1 MKISKRQIL
10 EEIRSTGGNLSVV
23 AKKYGMSR
31 QGIAKRV
38 EASQVLKAAIKSA
51 GEELLDLAEDG
62 LRIAV
67 QERCP
72 WAIRFALSTLGRD
85 RGYAKTVNIEAND
98 KPGVMH
104 LYFPDD
110 GRDRPDPLNF
120 PPYVDSE

>member
-1 MKISKRQIL
+1 MKVSKRQIL
-10 EEIRSTGGNLSVV
+10 EEIRSSGGNLSLV
-23 AKKYGMSR
+23 AMKYGMSR
-31 QGIAKRV
+31 QGIVKRV

-51 GEELLDLAEDG
+51 GEELLDLAEEG

-85 RGYAKTVNIEAND
+85 RGYAKTVNVESDA
-98 KPGVMH
+98 PLGVIHMH
-104 LYFPDD
+104 FPDD
-110 GRDRPDPLNF
+110 GRDKPDPLNI